1 MMRPDW
7 FQDGN
12 QSGLVW
18 QAKKSDFYDP
28 DYHRVLMTVKD
39 AGQGTPADDEVFT
52 YYSYFDNGKE
62 PGTENG
68 APFLMHA
75 PSPSGMVVNEYY
87 EFEARDYGFS
97 NPIFQVPI
105 PGGPRC
111 IPAGF
116 AATHHEAFALLK
128 KHGMAT
134 SHHVEI
140 ALGAMSTMHLPPNS
154 RF

>member
-7 FQDGN
+7 FQPGN

-18 QAKKSDFYDP
+18 QAKKTDFFDP
-28 DYHRVLMTVKD
+28 DYHRVLMTVLD
-39 AGQGTPADDEVFT
+39 AGQGTPAQDEVFT
-52 YYSYFDNGKE
+52 YYSYYENNTQ
-62 PGTENG
+62 PGCENG

-75 PSPSGMVVNEYY
+75 PSPPFMVVNEYY
-87 EFEARDYGFS
+87 DFTPKDFGAS
-97 NPIFQVPI
+97 NPIFNVPL
-105 PGGPRC
+105 PGAPPC
-111 IPAGF
+111 KPAGY
-116 AATHHEAFALLK
+116 AADHHEAYALLK
-128 KHGMAT
+128 KHGVAT